1 MKLIKVIKSWLKKR
15 QNKKEELK
23 KIREKQEYYQRYF

>member
-1 MKLIKVIKSWLKKR
+1 MKLIKVIKNYLKKR